1 MINDTQLAFV
11 DNKSITERD
20 VMSSI
25 DTVLE
30 MLWQTGNLDNV
41 VKASNSLGRIEEVS
55 GKAKAKLWHGIV
67 TGKQIGRA
75 HV

>member
-1 MINDTQLAFV
+1 MTNDTQLAFV

-55 GKAKAKLWHGIV
+55 GKAKAKLWHGWNRSWV
-67 TGKQIGRA
+67 S
-75 HV
+75 

>member
-1 MINDTQLAFV
+1 MTNDTQLAFV

-30 MLWQTGNLDNV
+30 MLWQPGNLDNV
-41 VKASNSLGRIEEVS
+41 VKASNSLGRIGKVS
-55 GKAKAKLWHGIV
+55 
-67 TGKQIGRA
+67 
-75 HV
+75 